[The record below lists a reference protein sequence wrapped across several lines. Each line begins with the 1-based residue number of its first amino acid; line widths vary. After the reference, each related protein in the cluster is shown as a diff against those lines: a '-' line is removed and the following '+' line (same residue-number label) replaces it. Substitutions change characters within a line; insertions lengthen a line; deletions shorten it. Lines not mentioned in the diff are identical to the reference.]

1 MRYALAALACMAIG
15 AAHAATPAHS
25 AAPTTPPNT
34 AASTGGSPY
43 VRSTQSETAAARYT
57 IEWGVSDMKVRL
69 TSQGT
74 LVRFTYHVVEATKAK
89 ALADKAA
96 APKMFNPRTHAELQI
111 PVMEKIGEL
120 RQTTGLESGKDYWM
134 VFSNSGGLV
143 KSGDRVA
150 VRAGTFYVEGLLVE

>member
-1 MRYALAALACMAIG
+1 MRRSFTVAACVAMG
-15 AAHAATPAHS
+15 AAHAGTPTATAVTAPK
-25 AAPTTPPNT
+25 AA
-34 AASTGGSPY
+34 AATGGSPY
-43 VRSTQSETAAARYT
+43 VRSTQSETAAMRYT
-57 IEWGVSDMKVRL
+57 IEWGVSDMHVRL

-74 LVRFTYHVVEATKAK
+74 LVRFTYHVVDATKAK
-89 ALADKAA
+89 ALGDKAA
-96 APKMFNPRTHAELQI
+96 TPKLFNPRTHAELQI

-150 VRAGTFYVEGLLVE
+150 VRAGTFYVEGVLVE

>member
-1 MRYALAALACMAIG
+1 MKRWLAAVAGMAIG
-15 AAHAATPAHS
+15 AAQAATPAHPAS
-25 AAPTTPPNT
+25 AAPAPK

-43 VRSTQSETAAARYT
+43 VRSTQSETAAARYA

-74 LVRFTYHVVEATKAK
+74 LVRFTYHVVDAAKAK
-89 ALADKAA
+89 ALGDKAA

-120 RQTTGLESGKDYWM
+120 RQTTGFESGKDYWM

-150 VRAGTFYVEGLLVE
+150 LRAGTFYVEGLLVE

>member
-1 MRYALAALACMAIG
+1 MKRFFIAVACMAMG
-15 AAHAATPAHS
+15 AAHAATPAHT
-25 AAPTTPPNT
+25 ATTGPAPKV

-74 LVRFTYHVVEATKAK
+74 LVRFTYHVVDATKAK

-96 APKMFNPRTHAELQI
+96 APKLFNPRTHAELQI

-150 VRAGTFYVEGLLVE
+150 LRAGTFYVEGLLVD